1 MNEREKKLI
10 ALVVFLF
17 LLLIIYYALYRPIMK
32 QQEEVETQISSLKT
46 ELSEINKEYQQMT
59 FYEDETQK
67 AYDLIEKMQHEY
79 PAGLSQESAFEL
91 LFDIENEFD
100 GLIFTDVG
108 FSEVETLMY
117 SDEKNDENT
126 IKSVRQTMTTNIELS
141 YNDLKS
147 FLRFIGTY
155 QDRSVVTNLNM
166 MLNEEENLIG
176 IDMTLNQY
184 ALIGGG
190 REYTPPSFEDV
201 PVGKDQPFDSPNLQI
216 LEENGEARVYDAQA
230 DLYLAIKPTQA
241 DGNAQV
247 MGLFLDDNQST
258 YVTSD
263 ENAEV
268 TASLRLF
275 YEGEQAY
282 ATYSFG
288 GQTKAKQAFELGNA
302 LEMALF
308 ASKRLSDVD
317 DSSMRM
323 TISNETGVPLYIN
336 VEEEDPE
343 NPRLR
348 IIVTE
353 GEVVID

>member
-10 ALVVFLF
+10 ALVVFMF

-32 QQEEVETQISSLKT
+32 QQDEVETQISSLKT
-46 ELSEINKEYQQMT
+46 ELSEINKEYQQMA

-91 LFDIENEFD
+91 LFSLEDEFED
-100 GLIFTDVG
+100 LTFTDVG

-126 IKSVRQTMTTNIELS
+126 IKSVRQTMSTNIELT
-141 YNDLKS
+141 YNDFKS
-147 FLRFIGTY
+147 FLRYIGAY
-155 QDRSVVTNLNM
+155 KDRSVVTNLNM
-166 MLNEEENLIG
+166 ILNEEENMIG
-176 IDMTLNQY
+176 IDMIINQY

-190 REYTPPSFEDV
+190 REYTVPTFDDV
-201 PVGKDQPFDSPNLQI
+201 PVGKDQPFDSPNLQM
-216 LEENGEARVYDAQA
+216 LQEQGEARVYDAQA

-247 MGLFLDDNQST
+247 MGLFLDDNQSS
-258 YVTSD
+258 YVTADQNS
-263 ENAEV
+263 EV
-268 TASLRLF
+268 TASLRIF
-275 YEGEQAY
+275 YESEQAY

-288 GQTKAKQAFELGNA
+288 GQTKSKQAFELGNA

-308 ASKRLSDVD
+308 ASKRVNESD
-317 DSSMRM
+317 DSSMRL
-323 TISNETGVPLYIN
+323 TISNETGITLYIN

-343 NPRLR
+343 DPRLR

-353 GEVVID
+353 GEVVMD